1 MKHQVDVLLA
11 VYMGECFL
19 PQQLDSLL
27 EQTFPDW
34 HILARDDGS
43 SDATLQI
50 LGSFAQ
56 ANPGQ
61 LRIIEDT
68 EKGLGARGNFSRLL
82 GYSTA
87 PYVMFCDQ
95 DDVWLPNKIEITLAK
110 MKALEAKYGADT
122 PLLVYTDLKVVD
134 SNLGVISPSFWK
146 YQNLDPSAN
155 GLNRLLVQI
164 VATGCTVMIN
174 AHLRRLANPI
184 PVEAVM
190 HDWWLALVAVCFG
203 KLDYVSEPTILYRQH
218 GQNDTGA
225 RRFNLEYVLGKARDV
240 ERIRKVNRASQ
251 RQARA
256 FLERFEQQLAPRQ
269 RQLVATYAGLSQY
282 NFWLRRYYVLRNGYF
297 KTGLA
302 RNLGLLLWV

>member
-1 MKHQVDVLLA
+1 
-11 VYMGECFL
+11 MGERFL

-27 EQTFPDW
+27 EQTLLDW

-50 LGSFAQ
+50 LDSFAQ
-56 ANPGQ
+56 ANPGR
-61 LRIIEDT
+61 LRLIQDT
-68 EKGLGARGNFSRLL
+68 EQGLGARGNFSRLL

-95 DDVWLPNKIEITLAK
+95 DDIWLPNKIEVTLAK
-110 MKALEAKYGADT
+110 MKALEAKYGSDT

-134 SNLGVISPSFWK
+134 AGLSEIAPSFWQ

-174 AHLRRLANPI
+174 APLRQLANPI
-184 PVEAVM
+184 PVQAVM
-190 HDWWLALVAVCFG
+190 HDWWLALVAACFG
-203 KLDYVSEPTILYRQH
+203 KLDYVAEPTILYRQH

-225 RRFNLEYVLGKARDV
+225 KRFNLEYILNKARDV

-251 RQARA
+251 QQAEA
-256 FLERFEQQLAPRQ
+256 FLARFEEQLAPQQ
-269 RQLVATYAGLSQY
+269 RQLVATYAELGRY
-282 NFWLRRYYVLRNGYF
+282 NFLLRRYYVLRNGYF